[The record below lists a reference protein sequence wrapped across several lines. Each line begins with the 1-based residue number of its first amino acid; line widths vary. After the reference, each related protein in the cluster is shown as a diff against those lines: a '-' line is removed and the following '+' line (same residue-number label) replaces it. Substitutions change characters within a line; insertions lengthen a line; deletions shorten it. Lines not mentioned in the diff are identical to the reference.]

1 MESFITLGKRIYNIE
16 NPREMRRMIV
26 FVARAMLHRDRMK
39 QLLMFFQQTPLLQ
52 AVAEAYPFV
61 YEQPT
66 RSFFYRGSTFAERA
80 RIVEQHMG
88 FLAEAFQ
95 PEVVRG
101 FYSLCGYTI
110 WENTPADLVEPLRL
124 EIFFE
129 PGQRKEGLLSVIL
142 HWKEPPLYQIIFW
155 IAKDEQGEWSMWIG
169 AMQGPNIA
177 QAKDIIKRITKQC
190 HAYRT
195 KNLILYAAQAVAR
208 SLRLKHIYAVTNDG
222 YYANN
227 HLRAD
232 RKLKTSFS
240 DFWQEAGGHTT
251 GDTRFDELPLVDPRK
266 TMEEVPTRKR
276 AVYRKRFALLDEI
289 DTAIAANMEKLRK

>member
-1 MESFITLGKRIYNIE
+1 MESFITLGKRIYDMK
-16 NPREMRRMIV
+16 NPREVRRMVV
-26 FVARAMLHRDRMK
+26 FVARSLLHRGRMQ
-39 QLLMFFQQTPLLQ
+39 QLLEFFQQTPLLQ

-66 RSFFYRGSTFAERA
+66 RSFFFRGSTFAERA
-80 RIVEQHMG
+80 RIVEQHMT
-88 FLAEAFQ
+88 FLTEWFQ

-101 FYSLCGYTI
+101 FYPYKEFVLWQSEFEEKPLC
-110 WENTPADLVEPLRL
+110 L
-124 EIFFE
+124 ELFHE
-129 PGQRKEGLLSVIL
+129 PGQRKEGLLSVTL
-142 HWKEPPLYQIIFW
+142 RWTPWPLYQIMFW
-155 IAKDEQGEWSMWIG
+155 IAKNEQGEWSMWIG
-169 AMQGPNIA
+169 AMQGPNIEN
-177 QAKDIIKRITKQC
+177 AKDIIKRITKQC

-208 SLRLKHIYAVTNDG
+208 SLGLQHIYAVTNYG

-227 HLRAD
+227 HLRTD

-240 DFWQEAGGHTT
+240 DFWREAGGHTT
-251 GDTRFDELPLVDPRK
+251 ADARFDELPLVEPRK

-289 DTAIAANMEKLRK
+289 DAAIAASMEKLRK